1 MVAFLEFEK
10 PVAELEARVADLRA
24 EGSDEARAEA
34 DRLAERAERQLAD
47 IYSRLTPWQKT
58 IVARHAERP
67 HFIDY
72 VAGLIDDF
80 TPLAGDRKFGEDA
93 AIVGGIGRLK
103 GRSVMVIGHE
113 KGSDTASR
121 VAHNFGMGRPEG
133 YRKAARLMEMAARF
147 QLPVVTLVDTPG
159 AFPGIDAEERGQA
172 EAIARATAACLD
184 LDVPMV
190 AAIVGE
196 GGSGGA
202 VALATANR
210 IVMFEHAIYAVISPE
225 GCASILWRGDNTP
238 GVTPDGRPV
247 PAGPNRAAEAAEAM
261 KVTAS
266 DLKKLGVI
274 DRIIYEPRG
283 GAHRDPA
290 TAIARLGTAI
300 AAELTALETQTPAAL
315 RAGRRAKFLAMGR
328 AG

>member
-10 PVAELEARVADLRA
+10 PVAELEARVAELRA
-24 EGSDEARAEA
+24 EGSPDARAEA

-67 HFIDY
+67 HFKDY
-72 VAGLIDDF
+72 VAALIEDF
-80 TPLAGDRKFGEDA
+80 TPLAGDRKFGADA

-121 VAHNFGMGRPEG
+121 VKHNFGMGRPEG
-133 YRKAARLMEMAARF
+133 YRKAVRLMEIAARF
-147 QLPVVTLVDTPG
+147 GLPVVTLVDTPG
-159 AFPGIDAEERGQA
+159 AFPGIEAEERGQA

-184 LDVPMV
+184 LDVPIV

-225 GCASILWRGDNTP
+225 GCASILWRGDNRN
-238 GVTPDGRPV
+238 PDGTPV
-247 PAGPNRAAEAAEAM
+247 PAGPSRAAEAAEAM

-290 TAIARLGTAI
+290 TAMQRLGTAI

-315 RAGRRAKFLAMGR
+315 RAGRRAKFLSMGR
-328 AG
+328 TG

>member
-10 PVAELEARVADLRA
+10 PVAELEARVAELRG
-24 EGSDEARAEA
+24 EGSPEAHAEA

-67 HFIDY
+67 HFKDY
-72 VAGLIDDF
+72 VAALIDDF

-113 KGSDTASR
+113 KGADTASR
-121 VAHNFGMGRPEG
+121 VKHNFGMGRPEG
-133 YRKAARLMEMAARF
+133 YRKAVRLMEMAARF
-147 QLPVVTLVDTPG
+147 GMPVVTLVDTPG

-184 LDVPMV
+184 LDVPMI

-225 GCASILWRGDNTP
+225 GCASILWRGDNR
-238 GVTPDGRPV
+238 GPDGSPA
-247 PAGPNRAAEAAEAM
+247 PAGPSRAAEAAEAM

-266 DLKKLGVI
+266 DLKKLGVV

-290 TAIARLGTAI
+290 TAMARLGTAI